1 MTMPYQRRVTQHE
14 AQSQLEKMP
23 EAAALADLFALAKF
37 WEKAVFNASYT
48 ASPAILDYLAPT
60 TVGADCISAC
70 ADATGVPKTDV
81 SLAMLGH
88 FSWLDPLFDPI
99 RSNADELA
107 ALLTTDLL
115 DDRVRIPFR
124 WGRELSDRIQD
135 CPHLA
140 RHDRI
145 PHRDAWQLIEG
156 MPIGIF
162 QHGAYITG
170 PLGVTRS
177 PERRW
182 YPAASTVA
190 FHYMFQGNRN
200 RRWLGFEPA
209 AIGVV
214 AAYEWIGRFMQ
225 DRFGPASEWQ
235 RALSV
240 FSMDRDAY
248 PQKSYLDA
256 GLIVAECLSPS
267 EKTAVLADTLKSDLG
282 PHLRSLLQN
291 HPQLRTMKKLTP
303 DDLASKLPA
312 EVAIQLMHSLT
323 TPQIIS
329 VVEKC
334 IANDLVHI
342 PSAEVRKTKHSPPAP
357 WPTVATEMGALGLRP
372 GFPDPA
378 ARLLRVVTDA
388 YSANDT
394 LADLR
399 WHLGAGDDSQ
409 IPAAMLQRL
418 RTAGPADVVRTLVLT
433 SPSIARHASSA
444 VGLSLQDVQTKDTT
458 AVERFLWKCGFE
470 LRSTAPFGDT
480 LREKAGSLEEMVDRI
495 DFSGEKARMDIRE
508 KGNPLFVQVENFLD
522 QLISFNVWCATQDH
536 WYGSRF
542 QFRLK
547 QARRRVSEFLE
558 PRYGKPPKAPPWD
571 PERSSTLGTQLFY
584 LDSVRRFVEECRSTD
599 RAAVRRSNAVDFLD
613 PSDRP
618 FAFLHFEFWADV
630 DPKSL
635 AVYSEVLDEF
645 CSLLRQ
651 GDVAG
656 VRNGLDHWR
665 EAEEF
670 PTREQIV
677 TCCKRISMAV
687 RLAEERHLF
696 PVLYWLDTKTQCVT
710 RGFDEYGV
718 RSSDRTRSVIRPSTL
733 GGLPD
738 VPWQAPLVFSPLQIN
753 DAADTAIFFKVVPAS
768 DYAEY
773 WAGFP
778 RHADRDPARNEQ
790 VNVEEQVTVT
800 DASLD
805 HNDRLS
811 SDIT

>member
-1 MTMPYQRRVTQHE
+1 MTTYDQRQVTKHQ
-14 AQSQLEKMP
+14 AQARLQQMP
-23 EAAALADLFALAKF
+23 EAAALADLCALAKF
-37 WEKAVFNASYT
+37 WEKAVFSASYT
-48 ASPAILDYLAPT
+48 ACPTLLDHLVPT
-60 TVGADCISAC
+60 PLGAECISAC
-70 ADATGVPKTDV
+70 VDATSLPNADV

-99 RSNADELA
+99 RSNVDELA
-107 ALLTTDLL
+107 ALLTADLL
-115 DDRVRIPFR
+115 NDRVRIPFQ
-124 WGRELSDRIQD
+124 WSRELSDRIQD
-135 CPHLA
+135 RPHLA
-140 RHDRI
+140 RHEGI
-145 PHRDAWQLIEG
+145 AHRDAWQLIEG

-162 QHGAYITG
+162 QHGAFITG
-170 PLGVTRS
+170 PLGVIRS

-182 YPAASTVA
+182 YPAASMVA
-190 FHYMFQGNRN
+190 FHYMLQGTRN
-200 RRWLGFEPA
+200 RRWLRFYPA
-209 AIGVV
+209 SIGVV
-214 AAYEWIGRFMQ
+214 AAYEWINRFMH
-225 DRFGPASEWQ
+225 DRFGPPSEWDL
-235 RALSV
+235 ALSV

-256 GLIVAECLSPS
+256 GLIVAECLSTS
-267 EKTAVLADTLKSDLG
+267 EKTAVLADALKSDLG
-282 PHLRSLLQN
+282 SHLRSLLQN
-291 HPQLRTMKKLTP
+291 HPQLRTMKKLPP
-303 DDLASKLPA
+303 DELANKLPA
-312 EVAIQLMHSLT
+312 EVAIQLMYSLT

-334 IANDLVHI
+334 IANDLVTI
-342 PSAEVRKTKHSPPAP
+342 PSMEVRKTKHSPPAP

-399 WHLGAGDDSQ
+399 WHLGAGEDEQ
-409 IPAAMLQRL
+409 IPTAMLHRL

-433 SPSIARHASSA
+433 SPSIARHACGA
-444 VGLSLQDVQTKDTT
+444 VGLSLEDVQAKDTT

-470 LRSTAPFGDT
+470 LRSTASLGDT
-480 LREKAGSLEEMVDRI
+480 LREKAVSLEEMVDRI

-522 QLISFNVWCATQDH
+522 QLISLNVWCATQDH
-536 WYGSRF
+536 WCGSRF

-547 QARRRVSEFLE
+547 RARRCVSEFLE

-584 LDSVRRFVEECRSTD
+584 LDSLRRFVEGCRSAD
-599 RAAVRRSNAVDFLD
+599 LAAVRRPNAVDYLD
-613 PSDRP
+613 PADRP
-618 FAFLHFEFWADV
+618 FPFLHLEFWADV

-635 AVYSEVLDEF
+635 TIYSEVLGEF
-645 CSLLRQ
+645 CTLLRQ

-665 EAEEF
+665 EADEF

-677 TCCKRISMAV
+677 TCCKKISMAV
-687 RLAEERHLF
+687 RLAEDRHLF
-696 PVLYWLDTKTQCVT
+696 PVLYWLDTKTQLVT
-710 RGFDEYGV
+710 RGFDEYDV

-778 RHADRDPARNEQ
+778 RYADRDPARNEQ

-811 SDIT
+811 SDLT